1 MGHHSRCRPR
11 SGCGRA
17 SRWSSTSGH
26 VMPGLRTL
34 RFVPPRSQAPAV
46 RIPLEPAR
54 AECEQQVQGARRG
67 EREAEGSLLARHVP
81 CSTGA
86 THARSRSVAGSG
98 CGGPRAVCYYNH
110 PSLTSV
116 LLLIHPG
123 HSLTFFSSCL
133 HRSPPLPHHS
143 LHQSSVS
150 LPHVPFVTVPMHG
163 SAA

>member
-26 VMPGLRTL
+26 VMPGRRTL

-67 EREAEGSLLARHVP
+67 AREAEGSLLARHVP

-98 CGGPRAVCYYNH
+98 CDGPRADRMLRAATKH
-110 PSLTSV
+110 KFFARLRT
-116 LLLIHPG
+116 L
-123 HSLTFFSSCL
+123 FSSKGL
-133 HRSPPLPHHS
+133 G
-143 LHQSSVS
+143 
-150 LPHVPFVTVPMHG
+150 VPRERG
-163 SAA
+163 AATFLSFGTPRIQADLYIVEIRT